1 MNRNVIFIAII
12 SLLSL
17 LAVGCSDDRKAFP
30 PFGWTPTGE
39 PSDSLLT
46 QMSRAMLNYAPA
58 DSLDSMVNRYCDLSE
73 NEDHTGQYEH
83 RRLYWKGNALFMSG
97 DFEKGDSLRRLALAK
112 CDSTLFPHDFRVYRL
127 AVEQPSDFADNSARY
142 KRYKSD
148 LDFFTKSEDYGSGFS
163 RAVMLMSLMSEA
175 GMHAEALK
183 YALKAD
189 SLLTRADL
197 RVLRENNRINI
208 ASAYFATG
216 DTLKAT
222 GLLDSLRTSNH
233 SYSIPSIAAIID
245 YNLHEMTGD
254 TAALERAWS
263 VVTRHD
269 ELEKMRAF
277 VAAAIIN
284 CGEVPTQELKSAQD
298 LSSVYE
304 YTPQERLEI
313 SEAFLNVACR
323 ADNFATLRTAAGK
336 YKQEV
341 RNYLDQLHKG
351 DIIAAETADMIRDV
365 EQKENSS
372 RERLRL
378 QIFLITVIAIILLSI
393 AAICLTRYVG
403 RLKRNSILQQLEHE
417 RLTREHMAKDLLIIE
432 KQQLNDRLQT
442 KIEEMVNKREMENK
456 TAEMIKDII
465 GETRVEN
472 AMGPDENEFMKIFI
486 ERYPDVGKTGRKLA
500 LYLRKGLDSAQIAQ
514 EMNIRKE
521 SVTQARW
528 RLRNQMGLTP
538 DTDLDIIIRKI

>member
-17 LAVGCSDDRKAFP
+17 FAIGCSDDRKAFP

-46 QMSRAMLNYAPA
+46 QMSRAMLNYAPT
-58 DSLDSMVNRYCDLSE
+58 DSLDSLVTRYCHLSE

-83 RRLYWKGNALFMSG
+83 RRLYWKGNAIFMSG

-148 LDFFTKSEDYGSGFS
+148 LEFFTYSGDYASGFS
-163 RAVMLMSLMSEA
+163 RAVLLMSLMSEA
-175 GMHAEALK
+175 GMHTEALK

-189 SLLTRADL
+189 SLLVRADL
-197 RVLRENNRINI
+197 PVLRDNNRINL
-208 ASAYFATG
+208 ASAYFAAG
-216 DTLKAT
+216 DTVRAT
-222 GLLDSLRTSNH
+222 TLLDSLRTSSQ
-233 SYSIPSIAAIID
+233 SYSIPGIAAIID
-245 YNLHEMTGD
+245 YNLYEMTGD
-254 TAALERAWS
+254 SLALASTWAI
-263 VVTRHD
+263 VKNHD
-269 ELEKMRAF
+269 ELKKMRAL

-284 CGEVPTQELKSAQD
+284 RGEASDLELKSALD
-298 LSSVYE
+298 LSSAYE

-313 SEAFLNVACR
+313 YEAFLKVASSSG
-323 ADNFATLRTAAGK
+323 NFITLQTAAET
-336 YKQEV
+336 YEQEV

-417 RLTREHMAKDLLIIE
+417 RLTREHMAKDLLIVE